1 MLLTPPIG
9 KHLQCSAVKWRVNS
23 KILIRINMLVF
34 VGSAPEEGAEEI
46 DVYNICT
53 YDLLHDGIS
62 DR

>member
-1 MLLTPPIG
+1 
-9 KHLQCSAVKWRVNS
+9 
-23 KILIRINMLVF
+23 MLVF

-62 DR
+62 DK